1 MERLRLTGYMP
12 TAITITLR
20 IQPPEQLQTLVEYVE
35 QDFIAVF
42 HPCDFQKTLQIYDFF
57 WIYENIFVILQR
69 ILQIYVK
76 TTIMKTTR
84 TLLICLLSIA
94 AICMAYFCVTSVTT
108 PIQFEDTRMARE
120 VAVIKN
126 LVDLRTAEVEF
137 HHQNGRFT
145 ASYDTLLTFL
155 KTAPKKELLK
165 EGSLTDKQLEAG
177 LTEHKAVKI
186 LNEAKKKALKKNQF
200 ESIDAL
206 YTYIWENDADVKK
219 NELQGFRRDTIELNM
234 LEALYKGEYTVET
247 IDQITYIPYNEEQ
260 KQYELEVNNDY
271 KTSQGI
277 RVPLFEAR
285 APYESYLGDLNR
297 QELVNLIDREQKLD
311 HYAGLKVGDIYAPNN
326 NAGNWE

>member
-1 MERLRLTGYMP
+1 
-12 TAITITLR
+12 
-20 IQPPEQLQTLVEYVE
+20 
-35 QDFIAVF
+35 
-42 HPCDFQKTLQIYDFF
+42 
-57 WIYENIFVILQR
+57 
-69 ILQIYVK
+69 
-76 TTIMKTTR
+76 MKTTR
-84 TLLICLLSIA
+84 NIVICVLSIA
-94 AICMAYFCVTSVTT
+94 AVVMAYFCVTSVTT
-108 PIQFEDTRMARE
+108 PIKFENTRAQRE

-145 ASYDTLLTFL
+145 ASHDSLLTFL
-155 KTAPKKELLK
+155 KTAPKKEVLK

-200 ESIDAL
+200 EDNDAL
-206 YTYIWENDADVKK
+206 YAYIWENDKDVVS
-219 NELQGFRRDTIELNM
+219 NGLAGFRRDTIELNM
-234 LEALYKGEYTVET
+234 IQALYKGEYDEKSIDRIVE
-247 IDQITYIPYNEEQ
+247 IPYSNG
-260 KQYELEVNNDY
+260 KRYEIEVNNDY

-285 APYESYLGDLNR
+285 TPFESYLSDLNE
-297 QELVNLIDREQKLD
+297 QELVNLIDRETKLD